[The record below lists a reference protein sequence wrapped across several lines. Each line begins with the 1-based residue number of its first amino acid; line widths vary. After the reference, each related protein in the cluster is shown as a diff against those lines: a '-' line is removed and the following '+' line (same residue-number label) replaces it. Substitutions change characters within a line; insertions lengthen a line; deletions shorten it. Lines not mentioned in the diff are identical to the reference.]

1 MFRLEMKKLLIKQ
14 YALPALIIL
23 VILEMIFLSFQYS
36 KYEFANEITQEYY
49 HNYMTYLQG
58 KLDSQK
64 EQYILAERESISSAE
79 ADYIT
84 IQNKMMNG
92 GFSDENEY
100 LAELV
105 RLRSVMEK
113 SDAFDLVYEC
123 YTHAAQ
129 NTENRYII
137 PFGAEGMCRD
147 YPDILMLI
155 FVVAVSS
162 VYFLTEESSGMITL
176 IRSCSGKGKNVFS
189 AKICAVFSLI
199 VPAQLLISLCEF
211 CFLWNNIDKNV
222 LIYPVQSLRY
232 FGNCKLKLSIVSAF
246 VIIQLLK
253 LIGYIFILMLTV
265 LVSAVSKKPVFTAA
279 LPLSC
284 SLLQQFVFTE
294 QSKAYYLP
302 TGLLRATGYLRGDS
316 YETRKEY
323 DKTVFVKVFSDVPNQ
338 VLIGVIVFTAVFII
352 IAIFVGW
359 NHYTSV
365 NTRKN
370 RKALSV
376 AVMIFVMMIGL
387 SGCGDSENHAQKAY
401 YNMSEHGFI
410 ARTDNFYY
418 TYSDQGSGKLVLL
431 ENSYDGSSNELIR
444 DAFIDDTVI
453 NDLCTADKMLYCT
466 EITGSRGFTL
476 YSISLDDYTVRTA
489 AEQSMEQMYSFLG
502 ISRGNTVKL
511 DKTLRTVF
519 TDSINLFLVGVDG
532 EIYKSDMKLNK
543 PECIISDGIYK
554 DNLIYNGEKIYYV
567 NLNLELNA
575 YDVAS
580 GKNEKLSGGFV
591 KSLALCSDALLY
603 SNADGLFK
611 MNLSDNTIEKICDK
625 NAEYISAS
633 DDAVVI
639 LSKDKL
645 HLLKDGKCTEIYSGR
660 ILSFCCLNG
669 NNKVLCRRVA
679 DDKIEEFYIDI
690 L

>member
-199 VPAQLLISLCEF
+199 VTAQLLISLCEF

-222 LIYPVQSLRY
+222 LLYPVQSLRY

-284 SLLQQFVFTE
+284 SLLQQFVFYRTE
-294 QSKAYYLP
+294 
-302 TGLLRATGYLRGDS
+302 
-316 YETRKEY
+316 
-323 DKTVFVKVFSDVPNQ
+323 
-338 VLIGVIVFTAVFII
+338 
-352 IAIFVGW
+352 
-359 NHYTSV
+359 
-365 NTRKN
+365 
-370 RKALSV
+370 
-376 AVMIFVMMIGL
+376 
-387 SGCGDSENHAQKAY
+387 
-401 YNMSEHGFI
+401 
-410 ARTDNFYY
+410 
-418 TYSDQGSGKLVLL
+418 
-431 ENSYDGSSNELIR
+431 
-444 DAFIDDTVI
+444 
-453 NDLCTADKMLYCT
+453 
-466 EITGSRGFTL
+466 
-476 YSISLDDYTVRTA
+476 
-489 AEQSMEQMYSFLG
+489 
-502 ISRGNTVKL
+502 
-511 DKTLRTVF
+511 
-519 TDSINLFLVGVDG
+519 
-532 EIYKSDMKLNK
+532 
-543 PECIISDGIYK
+543 
-554 DNLIYNGEKIYYV
+554 
-567 NLNLELNA
+567 
-575 YDVAS
+575 
-580 GKNEKLSGGFV
+580 
-591 KSLALCSDALLY
+591 
-603 SNADGLFK
+603 
-611 MNLSDNTIEKICDK
+611 
-625 NAEYISAS
+625 
-633 DDAVVI
+633 
-639 LSKDKL
+639 
-645 HLLKDGKCTEIYSGR
+645 
-660 ILSFCCLNG
+660 
-669 NNKVLCRRVA
+669 
-679 DDKIEEFYIDI
+679 
-690 L
+690 